1 VDDAE
6 RGGLGAGLRAARR
19 GAGLT
24 QKQLAEALG
33 VASLT
38 VSRWERGVSTPSV
51 PRLRQI
57 AELTS
62 SDVTTLIRSVDATAR
77 VAAELAVIRE
87 DVAETRKLVA
97 RVAES
102 LERLERARTRTRSL
116 PVRE

>member
-1 VDDAE
+1 MDDAE

-19 GAGLT
+19 RAGLT

-38 VSRWERGVSTPSV
+38 VSRWERGVSTPSI

-62 SDVTTLIRSVDATAR
+62 SELTTLIRSVDATAR
-77 VAAELAVIRE
+77 VAAELAAIRE
-87 DVAETRKLVA
+87 DIAETRKLVA

-102 LERLERARTRTRSL
+102 LERLERVRSRAPSL
-116 PVRE
+116 PLRE